1 MEDRVIGPPSGGQ
14 QRASRNKKYAP
25 RRPAA
30 ERSSARTGSGRESD
44 HVADGGEPVERPW
57 WPNRCYRLAD
67 GFPSHSWTLRS
78 QPETTPCGQPIP
90 VSEAHALGELARA
103 GTLGQ
108 LELGQRLNLQKST
121 VSRLVAQLLARG
133 WVQREADQNDGR
145 ASLLRLTASGRQAAT
160 QLAEARTQ
168 KFTQLLERI
177 PAEHRGQVLHALDIL
192 TEALRDPRP

>member
-1 MEDRVIGPPSGGQ
+1 MLPDGTT
-14 QRASRNKKYAP
+14 
-25 RRPAA
+25 PAA
-30 ERSSARTGSGRESD
+30 DLQDSL
-44 HVADGGEPVERPW
+44 VAFVRAFG
-57 WPNRCYRLAD
+57 L
-67 GFPSHSWTLRS
+67 H

-145 ASLLRLTASGRQAAT
+145 ASLLRLTASGRQAAA